1 MTLKAD
7 VDRPAQRRWIQLLQR
22 APSQKTA
29 SCPSRTVVASMIA
42 SRQMGQLWVAA
53 SESMLVGLRLE
64 RHPHGFAGI

>member
-1 MTLKAD
+1 MVTT
-7 VDRPAQRRWIQLLQR
+7 
-22 APSQKTA
+22 SQKTA